1 MYIINHNN
9 GKTEVENSQVES
21 IANAVQTSMR
31 EFKLHDVSEQ
41 ADVNGILEQLN
52 VGEYS
57 TQSLNHV
64 CQGFKLIKDDQ
75 GEPLTIVSSTY
86 DLLQPLEAF
95 AFLDCLKDEL
105 SFSYEKAG
113 FLQNGKQL
121 FVQGSL
127 GNFEVPTSSQR
138 RKGDILNKRIVAK
151 TSFDG
156 SIATTIAIEILRVWC
171 DNGCASWESDNAIAK
186 VKHTRNQRQL
196 MRYALEQATGVKQVI
211 QNLESDIATLSNVD
225 VNQEQF
231 NRINELVFKGES
243 KRAENVRDQVASQ
256 FHNER
261 LGAFGES
268 AWDVLNAF
276 TAYQT
281 HDRVVRETKQ
291 TSREENAFR
300 AQGDQTFSRKVRK
313 AIQEVLSV

>member
-9 GKTEVENSQVES
+9 GKTEVETSQVES
-21 IANAVQTSMR
+21 IANAVSTTMR

-41 ADVNGILEQLN
+41 QDVNGILEQLN

-57 TQSLNHV
+57 TRSLDHV
-64 CQGFKLIKDDQ
+64 CQGFKLIKDDR

-113 FLQNGKQL
+113 FLHNGRQL
-121 FVQGSL
+121 FIQGSL
-127 GNFEVPTSSQR
+127 GDFEVPTSSQR

-211 QNLESDIATLSNVD
+211 QNLESDIVTLSNVE